1 MRSANIEKGT
11 GHDPHKSLQSTPRT
25 RTVATAKARR
35 DNHRMEMAAAGL
47 TAVVTI
53 ALVAWI
59 VTILGASA
67 THVAFM
73 LPY

>member
-1 MRSANIEKGT
+1 MIPTNHFRA
-11 GHDPHKSLQSTPRT
+11 PPRT